1 MIGLT
6 ALLYGRPVFEPGA
19 ARHPVRTARRSC
31 VGLLS
36 GQGSNEAFLR
46 QLDSVHLQWFAA
58 EDEGRTEDPT
68 EQKIRKSR
76 EEGKVAKSQDVT
88 SALLLITT
96 IVTIA
101 LLSDY
106 LLDHLL
112 SMVGFFVFNST
123 QIDITEPNNVFSTFY
138 GYFIRI
144 TIPIGVVALVT
155 AIMGNLIQI
164 GPLFTVKPI
173 SPDLNKITPKI
184 GKFIQ
189 RSFLSTEALFNWFKN
204 VGKVLILAGLA
215 FFNIQTNL
223 LRITNLLRVP
233 FMQSFSEIARIAFVL
248 LVEAGIILLIL
259 SIFDYLFQRHL
270 HRESLK
276 MTRQEVKE
284 ERKTY
289 EGDPQVK
296 SRMRQRMQEMLSR
309 NMVQNV
315 PDADVVVTN
324 PTHYAVALQYRREIM
339 EAPTVLAKG
348 ADNIAQRMR
357 EVAQENEV
365 PLIENKPLARALY
378 AEVEIGDVIPEKFYE
393 AVVTVLKQ
401 VYRMKGAGVG

>member
-1 MIGLT
+1 MTLFVST
-6 ALLYGRPVFEPGA
+6 PRFRANRD
-19 ARHPVRTARRSC
+19 
-31 VGLLS
+31 
-36 GQGSNEAFLR
+36 FLD
-46 QLDSVHLQWFAA
+46 QLAGMDLQWFAA

-68 EQKIRKSR
+68 EHKVREARK
-76 EEGKVAKSQDVT
+76 EGKVAKSQDIT
-88 SALLLITT
+88 SALLLLTT

-106 LLDHLL
+106 LLEHML
-112 SMVGFFVFNST
+112 SLVAWFYGNAT
-123 QIDITEPNNVFSTFY
+123 EIDITQPNTIMPVFY

-144 TIPIGVVALVT
+144 MIPIAAVALVT
-155 AIMGNLIQI
+155 AVMGNLIQV
-164 GPLFTVKPI
+164 GPLFTLKPI
-173 SPDLNKITPKI
+173 TPDLNKITPKV
-184 GKFIQ
+184 GKFVQ
-189 RSFLSTEALFNWFKN
+189 RSFFSMEAVFNWFKN
-204 VGKVLILAGLA
+204 MGKVIILSGLA
-215 FFNIQTNL
+215 FIVIQGNIH
-223 LRITNLLRVP
+223 RIVNLLRVP
-233 FMQSFSEIARIAFVL
+233 FLQSFGEIARLAFTL
-248 LVEAGIILLIL
+248 LVSAGIILLIL
-259 SIFDYLFQRHL
+259 SIFDYMFQRHL

-296 SRMRQRMQEMLSR
+296 SRMKQRMQELLSR

-324 PTHYAVALQYRREIM
+324 PTHFAVALQYRREVM

-348 ADNIAQRMR
+348 ADQIAFRIR
-357 EVAQENEV
+357 EVAEEHEV
-365 PLIENKPLARALY
+365 PLIENKPLARALH

-401 VYRMKGAGVG
+401 VYRMKGTRVG

>member
-1 MIGLT
+1 
-6 ALLYGRPVFEPGA
+6 
-19 ARHPVRTARRSC
+19 
-31 VGLLS
+31 
-36 GQGSNEAFLR
+36 
-46 QLDSVHLQWFAA
+46 VHLQWFAA

-68 EQKIRKSR
+68 EHKIRKSR

-88 SALLLITT
+88 SALLLLTT

-106 LLDHLL
+106 LLNHML
-112 SMVGFFVFNST
+112 SMVGYFVFNAT
-123 QIDITEPNNVFSTFY
+123 EIDITQPNNVFAIFY
-138 GYFIRI
+138 SYFIRI
-144 TIPIGVVALVT
+144 TIPIGAVALVT
-155 AIMGNLIQI
+155 AIMGNLIQV

-173 SPDLNKITPKI
+173 TPDLNKITPKI
-184 GKFIQ
+184 GKFIE

-233 FMQSFSEIARIAFVL
+233 FLQSFGEIARIALVL
-248 LVEAGIILLIL
+248 LIEAGIILLVL

-289 EGDPQVK
+289 EGDPLVK
-296 SRMRQRMQEMLSR
+296 NRMRQRMQEMLSR

-324 PTHYAVALQYRREIM
+324 PTHYAVALQYRRELM

-348 ADNIAQRMR
+348 VDNIAQRMR
-357 EVAQENEV
+357 EVAQEHDV

-401 VYRMKGAGVG
+401 VYRMKGSRIG